1 MEGEDK
7 ITQCEDHLRKCCS
20 STGRKLEAETA
31 WEYIKCFPT
40 QNNHH
45 LCVFVDLFG
54 HYLSNVFEM
63 NTGTKLSHQRKYVQT
78 ADLPFPLY
86 TAVHVRHNKTVKEFS
101 EWVEFTPYEYGIACY
116 GSFLRIEDF
125 SSLKCKGV
133 VCKRNEEIDL
143 SSLMGKVLN
152 QWQLRLSAQSNAHF
166 LCAKLRG
173 EALLE

>member
-63 NTGTKLSHQRKYVQT
+63 NTGTK
-78 ADLPFPLY
+78 
-86 TAVHVRHNKTVKEFS
+86 VKINICF
-101 EWVEFTPYEYGIACY
+101 YLI
-116 GSFLRIEDF
+116 
-125 SSLKCKGV
+125 
-133 VCKRNEEIDL
+133 
-143 SSLMGKVLN
+143 LN
-152 QWQLRLSAQSNAHF
+152 LVYD
-166 LCAKLRG
+166 C
-173 EALLE
+173 